1 MKMKKKLIGCLL
13 SGLFLS
19 SLVSCGQETQSSSPV
34 SSKDE
39 TVQSS
44 ETPSSEEISSSEER
58 EFIDYTATTK
68 LKYQYSGKEF
78 LKDGIGEVT
87 LVTKVDGDTAHF
99 KSKSGTSG
107 TIKGRYNC
115 IDTPES
121 TGMLEP
127 WGHGASEYNGKL
139 LSEAKHIV
147 LSTDKADATS
157 GPAIDSTGGRYLV
170 YVWVTTV
177 ENPTLDDFIN
187 VNLAICQEGYSKAKG
202 VSSKEYADAFIDADA
217 QAKAFKL
224 HLWSDELD
232 PDFNYDDPVK
242 IDLRMIVEGFDS
254 KGEKYNWVGSKVTF
268 EAYVAGCGPDQGA
281 AYVCNDI
288 TWTDTSGTHTQRY
301 GMYIFTQYIVYAPLQ
316 TIGNYL
322 EISGTVSEYNGTL
335 QVVDVSYS
343 AYYPDDYDIK
353 IISTGNEDKV
363 KPATGS
369 AGTFASDKYVNTM
382 VTVDLVC
389 TGGYA
394 TLNTATSTAYAF
406 TLYCHDK
413 NNASESLNIRI
424 ADSISIKYPGT
435 MTRIQDCIPFWKGE
449 KSISE
454 AINDGKN
461 TDSRKLEYITITG
474 AVVKY
479 ITTTG
484 KTTYQVNLTK
494 KADLTLHM
502 SEE

>member
-1 MKMKKKLIGCLL
+1 MKLKKKLIGCLL

-19 SLVSCGQETQSSSPV
+19 SLVSCQNNVNSSNNDASSNADTQSSINE
-34 SSKDE
+34 D
-39 TVQSS
+39 T
-44 ETPSSEEISSSEER
+44 SSEEKKWV
-58 EFIDYTATTK
+58 DYTATTK
-68 LKYQYSGKEF
+68 LTHEYSGKNF
-78 LKDGIGEVT
+78 LSDGIGEVT

-99 KSKSGTSG
+99 KQKSGATG

-121 TGMLEP
+121 TGMIEP

-139 LSEAKHIV
+139 LTEAKHIV
-147 LSTDKADATS
+147 LSTDSTDSTT
-157 GPAIDSTGGRYLV
+157 GPALDSTGGRYLV
-170 YVWVTTV
+170 YVWVANV

-187 VNLAICQEGYSKAKG
+187 VNLAICQQGYSKAKG
-202 VSSKEYADAFIDADA
+202 VSGKEYADSFVNADT
-217 QAKAFKL
+217 QAKEFKL

-232 PDFNYDDPVK
+232 PDYNYDDPVK
-242 IDLRMIVEGFDS
+242 IDLRMIVEGYDS
-254 KGEKYNWVGSKVTF
+254 EGEKYNWVGSKVTF
-268 EAYVAGCGPDQGA
+268 NAYVAACGPDTGA
-281 AYVCNDI
+281 AYVCDDI
-288 TWTDTSGTHTQRY
+288 TWTDESGEHTQRY

-322 EISGTVSEYNGTL
+322 EISGIVSEYNGTL

-353 IISTGNEDKV
+353 ILSTGHTDKV
-363 KPATGS
+363 EPATGS
-369 AGTFASDKYVNTM
+369 AGTFANDKYVNTM

-394 TLNTATSTAYAF
+394 TINTATTTAYSF

-413 NNASESLNIRI
+413 NNPSESLNIRI
-424 ADSISIKYPGT
+424 ADSINIKYPDT
-435 MTRIQDCIPFWKGE
+435 VVRIQDCIGFWTGE
-449 KSISE
+449 KSIAE
-454 AINDGKN
+454 AVNNGKN

>member
-1 MKMKKKLIGCLL
+1 MKKTKKIIACLL
-13 SGLFLS
+13 SGLFLCGLS
-19 SLVSCGQETQSSSPV
+19 SCGESGDNTSINQS
-34 SSKDE
+34 
-39 TVQSS
+39 
-44 ETPSSEEISSSEER
+44 
-58 EFIDYTATTK
+58 EFIDYAAQTK
-68 LKYQYSGKEF
+68 LTYDYTGKDF
-78 LKDGIGEVT
+78 LKDGIGEVS

-99 KSKSGTSG
+99 KSTVSSSG

-139 LSEAKHIV
+139 LKEAKHIV
-147 LSTDKADATS
+147 LTTDKTDAES
-157 GPAIDSTGGRYLV
+157 GPALDSTGGRYLV
-170 YVWVTTV
+170 YVWVTTI
-177 ENPTLDDFIN
+177 ENPTLSDFVN
-187 VNLAICQEGYSKAKG
+187 VNLSICQQGYSKAKG
-202 VSSKEYADAFIDADA
+202 ASGKEYAEAFINADS
-217 QAKAFKL
+217 QAKTFKL
-224 HLWSDELD
+224 HLWSDEQD
-232 PDFNYDDPVK
+232 PDFNYADPTK
-242 IDLRMIVEGFDS
+242 IDLRMIVEGYDTE
-254 KGEKYNWVGSKVTF
+254 GEKYDWVGSKVTF
-268 EAYVAGCGPDQGA
+268 NAYVAGVGPDTGA
-281 AYVCNDI
+281 AYVCDDV
-288 TWTDTSGTHTQRY
+288 TWTDTSGEHTQRY

-343 AYYPDDYDIK
+343 PYYHDDYDIK
-353 IISTGNEDKV
+353 VISTGHEDKV
-363 KPATGS
+363 KPSTGS

-382 VTVDLVC
+382 VSVDLVC

-413 NNASESLNIRI
+413 NNASEQLNIRI
-424 ADSISIKYPGT
+424 ADSIAIMYPGT
-435 MTRIQDCIPFWKGE
+435 ISTRIQDCIDFWTGK
-449 KSISE
+449 KSIAE
-454 AINDGKN
+454 AINNGKN

-494 KADLTLHM
+494 KGDLTLHM

>member
-13 SGLFLS
+13 SGLFLCS
-19 SLVSCGQETQSSSPV
+19 VASCGGNDSNNNT
-34 SSKDE
+34 
-39 TVQSS
+39 
-44 ETPSSEEISSSEER
+44 TPSSETQTSSKADEVVSSSSEETQ
-58 EFIDYTATTK
+58 FVDYTATTK
-68 LKYQYSGKEF
+68 LTYDYTGKEF

-99 KSKSGTSG
+99 KSKTGSSG

-121 TGMLEP
+121 TGMIEP

-147 LSTDKADATS
+147 LTTDKADSTS
-157 GPAIDSTGGRYLV
+157 GPALDSTGGRYLV
-170 YVWVTTV
+170 YVWVANV

-202 VSSKEYADAFIDADA
+202 VSGKEYADAFLSADI
-217 QAKAFKL
+217 QAKAFQL
-224 HLWSDELD
+224 HVWSDEQD
-232 PDFNYDDPVK
+232 PDYNYADPVK

-254 KGEKYNWVGSKVTF
+254 EGNEYNWVGSKVTF
-268 EAYVAGCGPDQGA
+268 NAYVAGVGPDAGA
-281 AYVCNDI
+281 AYVCDDI
-288 TWTDTSGTHTQRY
+288 TWTDTDGEHTQRY

-322 EISGTVSEYNGTL
+322 QISGTVSEYNGTL

-343 AYYPDDYDIK
+343 PYYPDDYDIK
-353 IISTGNEDKV
+353 VISTGNTDKV
-363 KPATGS
+363 EPFTGS

-413 NNASESLNIRI
+413 NNTSEQLNIRI
-424 ADSISIKYPGT
+424 ADSIAINYPGT
-435 MTRIQDCIPFWKGE
+435 LSRIQDCIPFWKGE
-449 KSISE
+449 KSIAE
-454 AINDGKN
+454 ALNNGKN
-461 TDSRKLEYITITG
+461 TDSRKVEYITITG

-479 ITTTG
+479 ITTSG